1 MEDLILR
8 LRVEEDHRKGDSVDG
23 ARANVIESEPSTKQK
38 FQKFKGKKMSKL
50 KPKGK
55 DFKKI
60 KGNCWVCGKAGHKA
74 QECRHRKNQTVTRTN
89 QAHVHEF
96 DDNLVAV
103 VTETNMVSNVK
114 GWWIDTGATR
124 HICGDKNLFS
134 EYKHMDDGEK
144 LYMGNSAASNVEGKG
159 NVLLKF
165 TSGKVVTLTD
175 VLHVPEIRKNLVSGP
190 ILSKKG
196 FKLVFESDRFI
207 LTKAGMYVGKGYLTE
222 GLFKLN
228 VLVTNTMNNNKNTS
242 VYIVDSFVLWH
253 ARLGHVNNRSI
264 YRMVNLNLL
273 PKFDVNIHNKCEICT
288 ESKFARQSFKSVQER
303 SNELLSLIHSDL
315 CDFKAIPSRGGKN
328 YFITFID
335 DCSKYCYVYLLH
347 SKDEALNSFKT
358 YKAEVENQLEKK
370 IKVIRSDRGGEYE
383 SAAFSEFCAQ
393 NGIVHQTTAPYTPQ
407 QNGVAERKNRTFKE
421 MINSMLNSSGLP
433 HNLWGEALLTA
444 NFILNRIPF
453 KNSNKSPYEVWK
465 GRLPSYKMIKIW
477 GCLAKVLIP
486 LPKRTKLGPKTI
498 DCVFIGFANASAAY
512 RFLVYKS
519 EVHDIHVNT
528 ILESI
533 DAEFFEDVFPYKES
547 PMSAMY
553 KRTRD
558 EQSTPMVQEQHTE
571 PRKGSRIKKPK
582 NFGPDFIS
590 FMTIGEPQTY
600 KEAITSPEA
609 LSWKEAIN
617 SEVESILQN
626 HTWELVYLP
635 PGSKPIGCKWIFKR
649 KLKADGSVD
658 KYKARL
664 VGYRQKEGLDYFDTY
679 SPVSRITSIR
689 MLIAIASLN
698 NMEIH
703 QMDVKTAFLNGE
715 LDEEIYMEQPEGF
728 VVQGQENK
736 VCKLVKSLYGLKQ
749 APKQWH
755 EKFDHTMLSHGFKIN
770 ECDKCVYIK
779 TYANSCVFVCLYVDD
794 MLIMGTSK
802 DVIISTKKLLSS
814 IFDMKDL
821 GLANVILGI
830 QIKRNNEGYIL
841 TQSHYVGKILN
852 KYNQSNCKV
861 AVTPFDANCKLK
873 KNTGDAV
880 SQLQYS
886 QVIGSL
892 MYLMNATRPNI
903 AYSVSRLSRY
913 TSNPGKDHWEALVR
927 VLRYLKYTITYG
939 LHYTKYQ
946 PVLEGYSDAN
956 WISDNTETKST
967 SGYVFT
973 LGGAAISWKSSKQ
986 TCIARSTM
994 ESEFIALDKAAEE
1007 AEWLRN
1013 FLEDIPVWHKPV
1025 TAICIHCDS
1034 MAAQARAKSNIYNGK
1049 SRHIRRRHNTIK

>member
-1 MEDLILR
+1 M
-8 LRVEEDHRKGDSVDG
+8 
-23 ARANVIESEPSTKQK
+23 
-38 FQKFKGKKMSKL
+38 
-50 KPKGK
+50 
-55 DFKKI
+55 
-60 KGNCWVCGKAGHKA
+60 
-74 QECRHRKNQTVTRTN
+74 
-89 QAHVHEF
+89 HEF
-96 DDNLVAV
+96 DENLVAV

-144 LYMGNSAASNVEGKG
+144 LYMGNSSASNVEGKG

-347 SKDEALNSFKT
+347 IKDEALNSFKT
-358 YKAEVENQLEKK
+358 YKSEVENQLEKK

-383 SAAFSEFCAQ
+383 SAAFSDFCAQ
-393 NGIVHQTTAPYTPQ
+393 YGIVHQTTAPYTPQ
-407 QNGVAERKNRTFKE
+407 QNGVAERKNRTLKE

-433 HNLWGEALLTA
+433 HNLWGET
-444 NFILNRIPF
+444 
-453 KNSNKSPYEVWK
+453 WK

-498 DCVFIGFANASAAY
+498 DCVFIGFAKASAAY

-533 DAEFFEDVFPYKES
+533 DAEFFEDVFTYKES

-626 HTWELVYLP
+626 HTWELVDIP
-635 PGSKPIGCKWIFKR
+635 PRSKPIGYKWIFKR

-664 VGYRQKEGLDYFDTY
+664 VAKGYRQKEGLDYFDTY
-679 SPVSRITSIR
+679 SLVSRITSIR
-689 MLIAIASLN
+689 TLIAIASLN

-728 VVQGQENK
+728 AVQGQENK

-770 ECDKCVYIK
+770 ECDKCLYIK

-802 DVIISTKKLLSS
+802 DVIMSTKKLLSS

-821 GLANVILGI
+821 GLADVILGI

-841 TQSHYVGKILN
+841 TQSHYVEKILN
-852 KYNQSNCKV
+852 KYDQSNCKV

-892 MYLMNATRPNI
+892 MYLMNGTRPDI
-903 AYSVSRLSRY
+903 AYLVSRLSRY
-913 TSNPGKDHWEALVR
+913 TSNSGKDHWEALVR
-927 VLRYLKYTITYG
+927 VLRYLKYTMTYG
-939 LHYTKYQ
+939 LHYTKYP

-1049 SRHIRRRHNTIK
+1049 SRQIKHRHNTIK

>member
-1 MEDLILR
+1 M
-8 LRVEEDHRKGDSVDG
+8 VG
-23 ARANVIESEPSTKQK
+23 ES
-38 FQKFKGKKMSKL
+38 
-50 KPKGK
+50 
-55 DFKKI
+55 
-60 KGNCWVCGKAGHKA
+60 
-74 QECRHRKNQTVTRTN
+74 
-89 QAHVHEF
+89 
-96 DDNLVAV
+96 
-103 VTETNMVSNVK
+103 
-114 GWWIDTGATR
+114 
-124 HICGDKNLFS
+124 
-134 EYKHMDDGEK
+134 
-144 LYMGNSAASNVEGKG
+144 
-159 NVLLKF
+159 
-165 TSGKVVTLTD
+165 
-175 VLHVPEIRKNLVSGP
+175 
-190 ILSKKG
+190 
-196 FKLVFESDRFI
+196 
-207 LTKAGMYVGKGYLTE
+207 
-222 GLFKLN
+222 
-228 VLVTNTMNNNKNTS
+228 
-242 VYIVDSFVLWH
+242 
-253 ARLGHVNNRSI
+253 
-264 YRMVNLNLL
+264 
-273 PKFDVNIHNKCEICT
+273 
-288 ESKFARQSFKSVQER
+288 
-303 SNELLSLIHSDL
+303 
-315 CDFKAIPSRGGKN
+315 
-328 YFITFID
+328 
-335 DCSKYCYVYLLH
+335 LLH
-347 SKDEALNSFKT
+347 GLPLVGLPNIYIYINQKMGLGIFFSFKT

-383 SAAFSEFCAQ
+383 SAAFSDFCAQ

-407 QNGVAERKNRTFKE
+407 QNGVAERKNRTLKE

-444 NFILNRIPF
+444 NFILNRIHF
-453 KNSNKSPYEVWK
+453 KNSNKSPYKVWK
-465 GRLPSYKMIKIW
+465 I
-477 GCLAKVLIP
+477 
-486 LPKRTKLGPKTI
+486 
-498 DCVFIGFANASAAY
+498 
-512 RFLVYKS
+512 
-519 EVHDIHVNT
+519 
-528 ILESI
+528 
-533 DAEFFEDVFPYKES
+533 
-547 PMSAMY
+547 
-553 KRTRD
+553 
-558 EQSTPMVQEQHTE
+558 
-571 PRKGSRIKKPK
+571 
-582 NFGPDFIS
+582 
-590 FMTIGEPQTY
+590 
-600 KEAITSPEA
+600 
-609 LSWKEAIN
+609 
-617 SEVESILQN
+617 
-626 HTWELVYLP
+626 P

-664 VGYRQKEGLDYFDTY
+664 VAKGYRQKEGLDYFDTY
-679 SPVSRITSIR
+679 SPVSRITSIKT
-689 MLIAIASLN
+689 LIAIASLN

-794 MLIMGTSK
+794 MLIMETSK
-802 DVIISTKKLLSS
+802 DVIMSTKKLLRS

-821 GLANVILGI
+821 GLADVILGI

-841 TQSHYVGKILN
+841 TQSHYVEKILN
-852 KYNQSNCKV
+852 KYDQSNCKV

-880 SQLQYS
+880 SQLQFS

-892 MYLMNATRPNI
+892 MYLMNATRPDI

-939 LHYTKYQ
+939 LHYTKYP

-1049 SRHIRRRHNTIK
+1049 SRHIRRRHNTIKRLLSSGVISIQYIKSKANLADPLTKGLPREQVKFTSRGMGLKALE

>member
-1 MEDLILR
+1 M
-8 LRVEEDHRKGDSVDG
+8 
-23 ARANVIESEPSTKQK
+23 
-38 FQKFKGKKMSKL
+38 
-50 KPKGK
+50 
-55 DFKKI
+55 
-60 KGNCWVCGKAGHKA
+60 
-74 QECRHRKNQTVTRTN
+74 
-89 QAHVHEF
+89 
-96 DDNLVAV
+96 
-103 VTETNMVSNVK
+103 
-114 GWWIDTGATR
+114 
-124 HICGDKNLFS
+124 
-134 EYKHMDDGEK
+134 
-144 LYMGNSAASNVEGKG
+144 
-159 NVLLKF
+159 
-165 TSGKVVTLTD
+165 
-175 VLHVPEIRKNLVSGP
+175 
-190 ILSKKG
+190 
-196 FKLVFESDRFI
+196 
-207 LTKAGMYVGKGYLTE
+207 
-222 GLFKLN
+222 
-228 VLVTNTMNNNKNTS
+228 
-242 VYIVDSFVLWH
+242 
-253 ARLGHVNNRSI
+253 
-264 YRMVNLNLL
+264 
-273 PKFDVNIHNKCEICT
+273 
-288 ESKFARQSFKSVQER
+288 
-303 SNELLSLIHSDL
+303 
-315 CDFKAIPSRGGKN
+315 
-328 YFITFID
+328 
-335 DCSKYCYVYLLH
+335 
-347 SKDEALNSFKT
+347 NSFKT

-383 SAAFSEFCAQ
+383 SAAFSDFCAQ

-407 QNGVAERKNRTFKE
+407 QNGVAERKNRTLKE

-558 EQSTPMVQEQHTE
+558 EQSTPKIQEQHTE

-626 HTWELVYLP
+626 HTWELVDLP

-664 VGYRQKEGLDYFDTY
+664 VAKGYRQKEGLDYFDTY

-689 MLIAIASLN
+689 MLIVIASLN

-715 LDEEIYMEQPEGF
+715 LDEDIYMEQPEGF

-802 DVIISTKKLLSS
+802 DVIMSTKKLLSC

-821 GLANVILGI
+821 GLADVILGI

-841 TQSHYVGKILN
+841 TQSHYVEKILN

-873 KNTGDAV
+873 KNTGDVV

-892 MYLMNATRPNI
+892 MYLMNATRPDI

-939 LHYTKYQ
+939 LHYTKYP

-994 ESEFIALDKAAEE
+994 ESEFIALDKVVEE

-1049 SRHIRRRHNTIK
+1049 SRHIRRRHNTIKQLLSSGVISIQYIKSKANLADPLTKGLPREQVKFTSRGMGLKALE